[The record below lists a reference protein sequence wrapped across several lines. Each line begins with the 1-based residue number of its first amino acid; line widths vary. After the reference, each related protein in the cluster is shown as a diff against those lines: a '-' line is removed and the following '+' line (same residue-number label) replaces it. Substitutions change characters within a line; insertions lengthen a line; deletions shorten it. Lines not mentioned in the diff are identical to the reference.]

1 MERDLLIYAYEK
13 ELDILRDMSAG
24 VGAYTEE
31 EFFRVI
37 KNTVHSLLDCV
48 ERIQQSITSQDKEM
62 LKAYKFV
69 NNCLKHDNGFNSL
82 LYQAEGGTWP
92 AKADGTA
99 RFYHYNWANAKEIG
113 QKCHHKDQMDAY
125 VKYLQDEPI
134 IYKFEEV
141 DKLFHNYIKLN

>member
-48 ERIQQSITSQDKEM
+48 
-62 LKAYKFV
+62 
-69 NNCLKHDNGFNSL
+69 
-82 LYQAEGGTWP
+82 
-92 AKADGTA
+92 
-99 RFYHYNWANAKEIG
+99 
-113 QKCHHKDQMDAY
+113 
-125 VKYLQDEPI
+125 
-134 IYKFEEV
+134 
-141 DKLFHNYIKLN
+141 